1 MNLVASIHSHAER
14 VSSAYYEAR
23 RSGLT
28 MNGMTHSIARRYE
41 FLFLGLSIL
50 AIAALI
56 NSGIG
61 ALRAISA
68 FFFASAVYLLIGG
81 ILVQE
86 ALFCAVAFAFFALL
100 VPWLVSSGIRY
111 TIIFALR
118 AISAFFL
125 AIYVLTL
132 FEYKS
137 EPFLFFFAFF
147 ALLASTLVSSIERLM
162 VSAVARL
169 YESTPL
175 PKFATPSTLPSTS
188 ASPPSSNLKP
198 KRSACTPSEIFLF

>member
-1 MNLVASIHSHAER
+1 MESFMNLVASIHSHAER

-68 FFFASAVYLLIGG
+68 FFFARLCRLSSHRGHLGARSF
-81 ILVQE
+81 ILRRCLRILCLACAMVG
-86 ALFCAVAFAFFALL
+86 CAVVRKHAL
-100 VPWLVSSGIRY
+100 
-111 TIIFALR
+111 A
-118 AISAFFL
+118 
-125 AIYVLTL
+125 
-132 FEYKS
+132 
-137 EPFLFFFAFF
+137 
-147 ALLASTLVSSIERLM
+147 
-162 VSAVARL
+162 
-169 YESTPL
+169 
-175 PKFATPSTLPSTS
+175 
-188 ASPPSSNLKP
+188 
-198 KRSACTPSEIFLF
+198 

>member
-50 AIAALI
+50 AVAALI

-100 VPWLVSSGIRY
+100 APWLV
-111 TIIFALR
+111 AQ
-118 AISAFFL
+118 
-125 AIYVLTL
+125 
-132 FEYKS
+132 
-137 EPFLFFFAFF
+137 
-147 ALLASTLVSSIERLM
+147 
-162 VSAVARL
+162 L